1 MIDGEELRDLHL
13 AEYEGT
19 YLNSAANGLISI
31 ANESFVSDESFKYR
45 KAPGQ
50 YRTDFNTS
58 AVPAIRKQAANLIN
72 ANVSEIALI
81 PNFSIG
87 LNLFVKSLPDSF
99 KCAFYKGDYPSLTM
113 PFVVANFDVKFLEFD
128 NLTVNLDD
136 LELYLQTEKPDLL
149 GLSHVQWLSGYK
161 ADLES
166 VGILCNQ
173 YGCLFLV
180 DATQSLGAS
189 NIDVKNSYIDIL
201 GASGYKWPLAGFGN
215 GVLYISEEVMQR
227 YPPLSSGFNSFTLEG
242 NTPVYYP
249 SIQSVEPGHHDHIAF
264 HKLGFAL
271 AQISELGLENIIL
284 RIRRLMSYLIQE
296 LNNAEIKII
305 GTFDINYRAGII
317 CIKSKEGLLKH
328 LESKKIE
335 VSELGENV
343 RIGVHYYNNEA
354 DIDIF
359 IKEVLLFIR

>member
-1 MIDGEELRDLHL
+1 MIDWEGLRDLHL
-13 AEYEGT
+13 EEIEGT

-31 ANESFVSDESFKYR
+31 ANESFVSDESTKYR
-45 KAPGQ
+45 KAPSQ
-50 YRTDFNTS
+50 YRTTFNTS
-58 AVPAIRKQAANLIN
+58 AIPAIRKQAADLIN
-72 ANVSEIALI
+72 ANTSEIALI
-81 PNFSIG
+81 PNLSIG

-128 NLTVNLDD
+128 NHEVNLYD
-136 LELYLQTEKPDLL
+136 LELFLQTEKPDLL
-149 GLSHVQWLSGYK
+149 GLSQVQWLTGYK

-166 VGILCNQ
+166 IGMLCNQ

-189 NIDVKNSYIDIL
+189 NIDVKKSYVDIL

-215 GVLYISEEVMQR
+215 GILYIHEEVMQQ

-249 SIQSVEPGHHDHIAF
+249 SIQSYEPGHHDHIAF
-264 HKLGFAL
+264 HRFGFAL
-271 AQISELGLENIIL
+271 VQISELGLENIIL
-284 RIRRLMSYLIQE
+284 RTRRLMSYLIQE
-296 LNNAEIKII
+296 LNDTEIKVI

-317 CIKSKEGLLKH
+317 CIKSKEGLLQH
-328 LESKKIE
+328 LTSKKIE
-335 VSELGENV
+335 VSERGENI

-354 DIDIF
+354 DIDVF